1 MDIVHLSDFH
11 YGSPDFQRECLLS
24 VINFINEKRPDIV
37 VCTGDLTHKGRQRQ
51 YQKILEYLNKIEVPF
66 ICVPGNHDAR
76 YSGLVF
82 FERYIGAR
90 RSKVILEDQDAM
102 ILGLRSAK
110 GDTSEGELGSE
121 QLQWIMNELKNSHHS
136 TKIVALHHHLL
147 SVPSSGFKRTTL
159 VDAGEMLELTRL
171 YDVDL
176 VLMGHKHCPHAW
188 TVDSSVLLYCGTSTS
203 EKVRADERPC
213 FNYIH
218 IDEKYIKSYI
228 VDSMTY
234 HKKLLINH
242 RRGHSDTKY
251 IRHRKTRIE
260 HISSCNVWD
269 SHKIKTRQA

>member
-1 MDIVHLSDFH
+1 MEIVHISDFH
-11 YGSPDFQRECLLS
+11 FGSPDFREDCMLS
-24 VINFINEKRPDIV
+24 MIDFVNEKRPDMV
-37 VCTGDLTHKGRQRQ
+37 VCTGDLTHKGRQSQ
-51 YQKILEYLNKIEVPF
+51 YQGILEYLNRIEVPF

-90 RSKVILEDQDAM
+90 RSKVVLNDCDAL

-110 GDTSEGELGSE
+110 GDTSEGELTSE
-121 QLQWIMNELKNSHHS
+121 QLQWIMNELEGSDHS
-136 TKIVALHHHLL
+136 IKIIALHHHLL

-188 TVDSSVLLYCGTSTS
+188 TVDSTVLLYCGTTTS

-213 FNYIH
+213 FNYLH
-218 IDEKYIKSYI
+218 INDNHIEAYI
-228 VDSMTY
+228 VDSITY
-234 HKKLLINH
+234 YEKLLINH
-242 RRGHSDTKY
+242 RRGCPTNEF

-260 HISSCNVWD
+260 HISTCNVWN
-269 SHKIKTRQA
+269 SQIRPKHEI